1 MKISN
6 GEVFPNYSIYHNMK
20 GVFCIDKIGFLRS
33 GNIYC
38 HYYLFV
44 FITCVGIHTYTM
56 ASASDQ
62 KKNTEKGL

>member
-1 MKISN
+1 
-6 GEVFPNYSIYHNMK
+6 MK
-20 GVFCIDKIGFLRS
+20 GVFCIDKMGFLRS
-33 GNIYC
+33 GNMYC